1 MMKKSIMFFCVMGLI
16 SLSVAAPE
24 KSGTFKDPR
33 DNKTYKTVQIGKQ
46 TWMAE
51 NLNLHMEGSWCYDY
65 KKENCKLYGRLYT
78 WKKAMNAC
86 PEGWHLPSRGDWRE
100 LEEYVDANSK
110 KKAGNALRSKD
121 DWKIKKKKKKVYDQK
136 TGEAYYLDEYEI
148 INSGTDEFGFAAL
161 PGGHVSNQGE
171 FVMQKE
177 KAVFWTSSKDK
188 KQKLKKAYSRQL
200 EYGNGAFE
208 EGINYMEN
216 ALSVRCIK
224 DSQ

>member
-1 MMKKSIMFFCVMGLI
+1 M
-16 SLSVAAPE
+16 
-24 KSGTFKDPR
+24 
-33 DNKTYKTVQIGKQ
+33 IGK
-46 TWMAE
+46 
-51 NLNLHMEGSWCYDY
+51 
-65 KKENCKLYGRLYT
+65 
-78 WKKAMNAC
+78 
-86 PEGWHLPSRGDWRE
+86 SR
-100 LEEYVDANSK
+100 
-110 KKAGNALRSKD
+110 
-121 DWKIKKKKKKVYDQK
+121 KKKKKVYDQK